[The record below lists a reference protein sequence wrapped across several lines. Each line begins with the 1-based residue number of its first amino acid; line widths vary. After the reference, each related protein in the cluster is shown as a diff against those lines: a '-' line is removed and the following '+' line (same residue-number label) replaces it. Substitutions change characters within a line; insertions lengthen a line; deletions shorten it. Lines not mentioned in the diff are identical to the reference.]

1 VLRSVHVIINHLGI
15 LLCNTIIIVWKR
27 SMLKVN
33 HIEKCYDS
41 NYYFIIILGLFNL
54 LFCSGYT
61 NQYVIYLN
69 ELIVMY

>member
-1 VLRSVHVIINHLGI
+1 
-15 LLCNTIIIVWKR
+15 
-27 SMLKVN
+27 MLKVN